1 MNRIALLLLLVC
13 LNGCALLKTDE
24 GMRHSHQP
32 ADLAQATALLEA
44 GDRAGATVAFA
55 AISDSSGV
63 PGVTDEALFRLAL
76 LSLHPATDKE
86 GNALALQLLK
96 RLKKEYPDSR
106 WTAQSGQLADML
118 AGVEELRRQ
127 NRSLKK
133 NNQSLVNE
141 VNELNRN
148 IKQLKRLDQ
157 ELEKARR

>member
-1 MNRIALLLLLVC
+1 MKRIALLLLLVYVT
-13 LNGCALLKTDE
+13 GCALLKTDE
-24 GMRHSHQP
+24 GMHHSPQP

-44 GDRAGATVAFA
+44 GDRAGAAVAFA

-76 LSLHPATDKE
+76 LSLRPATDRE
-86 GNALALQLLK
+86 GNTQALQLLK
-96 RLKKEYPDSR
+96 RLKKEYPASR
-106 WTAQSGQLADML
+106 WTAQSKQLADML

-127 NRSLKK
+127 VKSLKSH
-133 NNQSLVNE
+133 NQSLGNE
-141 VNELNRN
+141 VNELNRS